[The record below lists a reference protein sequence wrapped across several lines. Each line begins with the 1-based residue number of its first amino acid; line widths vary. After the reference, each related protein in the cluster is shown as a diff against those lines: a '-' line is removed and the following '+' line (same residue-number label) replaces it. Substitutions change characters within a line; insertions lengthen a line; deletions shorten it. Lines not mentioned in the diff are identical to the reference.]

1 MGLLSCFSSCIGRG
15 DEDYGGGEDVVQPHS
30 GQGDQATTGIDQ
42 SGKTNRRKSSHL
54 SKYSTK
60 SRHVVER
67 PARIGA
73 FNVRR
78 FGKAKMRDAEVV
90 RVLKEIVR
98 RYDVLLLQEIVDN
111 SGEAVQ
117 ELLEAVNEG
126 EEDAYGLEVSPRI
139 GRNKAKEQYAFFYRK
154 QRFTLARSKTYDDPE
169 DIFEREPFAAQFKTH
184 CIEVDGGGDA
194 GETDI
199 VFLGIHTQPSNA
211 LAEIEALADASVWA
225 RKAFRSKNQIIL
237 GDFNAGGSY
246 LNKGELD
253 SVALRSDKRFRWL
266 IADHIDTTATN
277 TLAAYDRIVVFGDMI
292 NRVNI
297 SSAKAWRYG

>member
-1 MGLLSCFSSCIGRG
+1 MNS
-15 DEDYGGGEDVVQPHS
+15 
-30 GQGDQATTGIDQ
+30 
-42 SGKTNRRKSSHL
+42 
-54 SKYSTK
+54 
-60 SRHVVER
+60 
-67 PARIGA
+67 
-73 FNVRR
+73 
-78 FGKAKMRDAEVV
+78 
-90 RVLKEIVR
+90 LK
-98 RYDVLLLQEIVDN
+98 
-111 SGEAVQ
+111 

-126 EEDAYGLEVSPRI
+126 EDNYGLEVSPRL

-184 CIEVDGGGDA
+184 CVEGEKGGGGGGDA
-194 GETDI
+194 GAAGETD
-199 VFLGIHTQPSNA
+199 VVLVGIHTQPSNA

-253 SVALRSDKRFRWL
+253 QVALRSDKRFRWL
-266 IADHIDTTATN
+266 IPDHTDTTATN

-297 SSAKAWRYG
+297 SSAKAWRYEDISIQSCILQTTRY